1 MINQYSAPFWRVF
14 CMKNY
19 YIYIITNQRN
29 NVLYT
34 GVTNDLNRRIYEH
47 KNKLIPGFSHKYN
60 LNKLVYYEESNG
72 IYNAIIREKQIKNW
86 HREWK
91 VNLITSV
98 NPRWEDLYIL

>member
-1 MINQYSAPFWRVF
+1 
-14 CMKNY
+14 MKNY